1 MNRAVSSYLADLEAR
16 GLSHSLRKS
25 DSYALKLL
33 MLYLRESHSVTDWQS
48 VAPSHMD
55 GFLCHLRSH
64 RTRQGKP
71 LKTASLVRWIAS
83 VRSFFAWQH
92 RRGHLLYDPAAH
104 LTSPKLEMSLPRILS
119 EADIARLIEMPD
131 VALAIGLRDRALME
145 VLYATGI
152 RHNEAYR
159 LDLYDIDAGLRRLI
173 IRLGKGKRDRLVP
186 LTDAAAEW
194 LAKYLTTARP
204 KLAQGQGT
212 NRQSNLLPSPAMW
225 LAQTGK
231 RLSYVMIEQRI
242 KGYAAEANLKVNVHT
257 FRHCCATHLLR
268 GGASVRHVQRLLGH
282 VQLDT
287 TAIYTHLTTDDLRG
301 AVERLPQSSFTPVSH
316 PCG

>member
-1 MNRAVSSYLADLEAR
+1 MNRSVSSYLADLEAR

-33 MLYLRESHSVTDWQS
+33 MLYLHKSHNVTDWQS
-48 VAPSHMD
+48 VTPSYLD
-55 GFLCHLRSH
+55 GFLCHLRRH
-64 RTRQGKP
+64 RTRQRKP
-71 LKTASLVRWIAS
+71 LKTASLVRWIAA

-104 LTSPKLEMSLPRILS
+104 LILPKQEYPLPHVLNES
-119 EADIARLIEMPD
+119 DIARLIEMPD
-131 VALAIGLRDRALME
+131 VTLAIGLRDRALME

-159 LDLYDIDAGLRRLI
+159 LDLYDVNAGLRRLI
-173 IRLGKGKRDRLVP
+173 IRLGKGRRDRIVP

-212 NRQSNLLPSPAMW
+212 NRQSNLLPSPALW

-242 KGYAAEANLKVNVHT
+242 KGYAAEANLKANVHT

-282 VQLDT
+282 AQLDT
-287 TAIYTHLTTDDLRG
+287 TAIYTHLTTDDLKE
-301 AVERLPQSSFTPVSH
+301 AVSRLPQSSLSL
-316 PCG
+316 